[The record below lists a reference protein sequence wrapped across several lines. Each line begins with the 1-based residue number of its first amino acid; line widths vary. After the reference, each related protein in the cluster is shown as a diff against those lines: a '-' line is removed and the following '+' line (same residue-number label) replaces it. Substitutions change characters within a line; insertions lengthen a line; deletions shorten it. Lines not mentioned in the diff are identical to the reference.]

1 MAGRGRTFYSW
12 WSCEGRSVTKIQ
24 SPRTLIDRNALNGR
38 LDSRVGGD
46 VADSQVR
53 PILME
58 ELAAALESGRLEVRR
73 RLESGATTGA
83 TTIVEL
89 SYLTDQLLRV
99 LYDFATARVF
109 KRGVPTTGEKISLL
123 TVGGYGRGELAP
135 ASDLDL
141 LFLLPYKKTP
151 FSENLIEY
159 MLYVLWDLGFKV
171 GHAVRSVS
179 DNIQMAR
186 ADMTIRTALL
196 ESRWLWGDQTLAKE
210 LQDRFR
216 ADVVEGTGMAF
227 VEAKLA
233 ERNARHE
240 RLGDS
245 RYVLEPNV
253 KEDKGGLR
261 DLHTLYWIARYLYGV
276 SDMDGLVER
285 GIIHDDAAARFRKA
299 HDFLWTVR
307 CHIHY
312 LTGRPENRLTF
323 DLQPRLAERMGYTDH
338 AGGSAV
344 ERFMK
349 HYFLIAKDVGD
360 LTRIFSAVLEEKER
374 RKPIFRLPSALRRRT
389 LEGFVVEGGRIS
401 IETEDAFRQNPLKLI
416 RIFHVAQDNG
426 LDLHPRALEAITR
439 DINLISDVRDDED
452 ANRMFIDIL
461 TYPAGPE
468 TILRL
473 MNEGGVFGGFVPDFG
488 RVVAQMQFDMY
499 HVYTTDEHTIRA
511 IGILHRI
518 ESGALKDELPI
529 ATEIVHKVQSRRA
542 LYVAVLLHDIA
553 KGRGGDHSELG
564 AEIAQTL
571 CPRFGL
577 TDEETETVSWLVRHH
592 LLMSNTA
599 FKRDLDDPKTISD
612 FCGIVQSL
620 ERLKLLLVLTCAD
633 IRAVGPNVWNEW
645 KATLLREIYTRADE
659 RMSAGQSTDSLD
671 ARIER
676 ARQALAERLSDW
688 PEAEREDFVWSGSPA
703 YWVTYDTDTHERHA
717 RFVRDA
723 EASDQKIAVS
733 FEAGRKLPATEMLI
747 YTPDHPGLFS
757 KIAGALSLSNVS
769 IVDAKI
775 LTLSNGMALDTFMIQ
790 DFTGAPIA
798 TETKMNRIKARV
810 IAALEG
816 RLRLDRELKNI
827 KPPINDR
834 SQALE
839 APPRV
844 IIDNTASKVFS
855 VIEVNGHDRPG
866 LLFDIT
872 AAISQLGLQIASAHI
887 STYGERVVDVFYV
900 KDIFGMKVENDS
912 KIRQIRDELG
922 KAIGV
927 PDEFSV
933 RRPKSAPASTA
944 AE

>member
-1 MAGRGRTFYSW
+1 
-12 WSCEGRSVTKIQ
+12 VTQIQ
-24 SPRTLIDRNALNGR
+24 APRALIDRQALMAR
-38 LDSRVGGD
+38 LDERTSGG
-46 VADSQVR
+46 VAESKIR

-58 ELAAALESGRLEVRR
+58 ELANALKLGREECRR
-73 RLESGATTGA
+73 RLDQHETTGA

-89 SYLTDQLLRV
+89 SYLTDQVLRV
-99 LYDFATARVF
+99 LFDFATARVF
-109 KRGVPTTGEKISLL
+109 KRGVPTTAEKISLMA
-123 TVGGYGRGELAP
+123 VGGYGRGELAP
-135 ASDLDL
+135 SSDLDL
-141 LFLLPYKKTP
+141 LFLMPYKKTP
-151 FSENLIEY
+151 FSENLVEY

-171 GHAVRSVS
+171 GHAVRSS
-179 DNIQMAR
+179 TENIQYAKS
-186 ADMTIRTALL
+186 DMTIRTALL
-196 ESRWLWGDQTLAKE
+196 ESRWIWGDQQLANE
-210 LQDRFR
+210 FQVQFR
-216 ADVVEGTGMAF
+216 SDVVEGTGMAF
-227 VEAKLA
+227 VDAKLA
-233 ERNARHE
+233 ERDTRHE

-245 RYVLEPNV
+245 RYVLEPNI

-276 SDMDGLVER
+276 TDMDGLVER
-285 GIIHDDAAARFRKA
+285 GLIHDDAALRFRKA

-360 LTRIFSAVLEEKER
+360 LTRIFASVLEEKEK
-374 RKPIFRLPSALRRRT
+374 RKPIFRLPTALRRKK
-389 LEGFVVEGGRIS
+389 LEGFVVEGGRVS
-401 IETEDAFRQNPLKLI
+401 IASEDAFKTDPLKLL

-426 LDLHPRALEAITR
+426 LDLHPRALETITR
-439 DINLISDVRDDED
+439 NLHLVSDIRDDAE
-452 ANRMFIDIL
+452 ANRLFVDIL
-461 TYPAGPE
+461 TYPRGPE
-468 TILRL
+468 VMLRL
-473 MNEGGVFGGFVPDFG
+473 MNEAGVFGRFVPDFG

-511 IGILHRI
+511 IGILNRI
-518 ESGALKDELPI
+518 ETGALVEDLPI
-529 ATEIVHKVQSRRA
+529 ATEVFPKIQSRRA

-564 AEIAQTL
+564 ADIALTL

-577 TDEETETVSWLVRHH
+577 SDEETETVSWLVRYH

-599 FKRDLDDPKTISD
+599 FKRDLDDAKTISD
-612 FCGIVQSL
+612 FCDAVQSL

-633 IRAVGPNVWNEW
+633 IRAVGPKVWNEW
-645 KATLLREIYTRADE
+645 KATLLRELYSRADE
-659 RMSAGQSTDSLD
+659 RMSGGHTTASLD

-676 ARQALAERLSDW
+676 AREELSERLEDW
-688 PEAEREDFVWSGSPA
+688 PQSEREKFVWSGSPA

-717 RFVRDA
+717 RFIRDA
-723 EASDQKIAVS
+723 EASEQSIAIS
-733 FEAGRKLPATEMLI
+733 FQAASRQAATEMLI
-747 YTPDHPGLFS
+747 YTPDHPGLFA

-798 TETKMNRIKARV
+798 TETKMNRIKSRV
-810 IAALEG
+810 VAALEG
-816 RLRLDRELKNI
+816 RLRLDRELQNV
-827 KPPINDR
+827 KPPLNDR
-834 SQALE
+834 TQALE

-855 VIEVNGHDRPG
+855 VIEINGHDRAG

-872 AAISQLGLQIASAHI
+872 TAILKLGLQIGSAHI

-900 KDIFGMKVENDS
+900 KDIFGMKIENES

-922 KAIGV
+922 TAIGV

-933 RRPKSAPASTA
+933 RRTVPAAAPSA

>member
-1 MAGRGRTFYSW
+1 M
-12 WSCEGRSVTKIQ
+12 SVTKIK
-24 SPRTLIDRNALNGR
+24 SPRALIDRQALTAR
-38 LDSRVGGD
+38 LDDRMSDGL
-46 VADSQVR
+46 ADSKIR
-53 PILME
+53 PALME
-58 ELAAALESGRLEVRR
+58 ELSAALEHGREECRR
-73 RLESGATTGA
+73 RLENGETTGSD
-83 TTIVEL
+83 TIVEL

-99 LYDFATARVF
+99 LFDFATARVF
-109 KRGVPTTGEKISLL
+109 KRGVPTTAEKISLMA
-123 TVGGYGRGELAP
+123 VGGYGRGELAP

-141 LFLLPYKKTP
+141 LFLMPYKKTP
-151 FSENLIEY
+151 FSENLVEY

-171 GHAVRSVS
+171 GHAVRSIGE
-179 DNIQMAR
+179 NIQYAKS
-186 ADMTIRTALL
+186 DMTIRTALL
-196 ESRWLWGDQTLAKE
+196 ESRWIWGDQDLAHE
-210 LQDRFR
+210 FQTQFR
-216 ADVVEGTGMAF
+216 SDVVEGTGMAF
-227 VEAKLA
+227 VDAKLE
-233 ERNARHE
+233 ERDARHE

-245 RYVLEPNV
+245 RYVLEPNI

-276 SDMDGLVER
+276 TDMDGLVER
-285 GIIHDDAAARFRKA
+285 DLIHDDAALRFRKA

-374 RKPIFRLPSALRRRT
+374 RKPVFRLPSALRRKT

-401 IETEDAFRQNPLKLI
+401 VGSDDAFRTDPLKLI

-426 LDLHPRALEAITR
+426 LDLHPRALELITR
-439 DINLISDVRDDED
+439 DLHLVTDVRDDPE
-452 ANRMFIDIL
+452 ANSMFVDIL
-461 TYPAGPE
+461 TYPRNPDV
-468 TILRL
+468 ILRL
-473 MNEGGVFGGFVPDFG
+473 MNEAGVFGRFVPDFG

-511 IGILHRI
+511 IGILNRI
-518 ESGALKDELPI
+518 ETGALAEELPI
-529 ATEIVHKVQSRRA
+529 ATEVFPKIQSRRA

-564 AEIAQTL
+564 ADIALTL
-571 CPRFGL
+571 CPRLGL
-577 TDEETETVSWLVRHH
+577 SDEETETVSWLVRYH

-599 FKRDLDDPKTISD
+599 FKRDLDDTKTISD
-612 FCGIVQSL
+612 FCDAVQSL

-633 IRAVGPNVWNEW
+633 IRAVGPKVWNEW
-645 KATLLREIYTRADE
+645 KATLLRELYSRADE
-659 RMSAGQSTDSLD
+659 RMSGGHSTASLD

-676 ARQALAERLSDW
+676 ARAALAERLDDW
-688 PEAEREDFVWSGSPA
+688 PEKAREKFVWSGSPA

-717 RFVRDA
+717 RFIRDA
-723 EASDQKIAVS
+723 EASEQDIAVS
-733 FEAGRKLPATEMLI
+733 FKSAPRLAATEMLI
-747 YTPDHPGLFS
+747 YTPDHPGLFA

-810 IAALEG
+810 VAALEG
-816 RLRLDRELKNI
+816 RLRLDRELKNV

-834 SQALE
+834 TQVLE

-855 VIEVNGHDRPG
+855 VIEINGHDRPG

-872 AAISQLGLQIASAHI
+872 TAISTLGLQIGSAHI

-900 KDIFGMKVENDS
+900 KDVFGMKIENES
-912 KIRQIRDELG
+912 KIRQIREVLG
-922 KAIGV
+922 VAIGV

-933 RRPKSAPASTA
+933 RRPLPVTAPSA